1 MKNFEKQI
9 TANLKKGQ
17 KENEFRGTFETILKQ
32 IQKKKMWISKQEG
45 QFVTLAKLHQFEKT

>member
-32 IQKKKMWISKQEG
+32 IQKKKKCEYQSRK
-45 QFVTLAKLHQFEKT
+45 VNLSL